1 MEFIFESILEIIM
14 EPIVEGY
21 AFAMMRFAD
30 KNKKADKGKI
40 KCFVVLECIVLFLF
54 FIVGAI
60 MLFET
65 NGLSLWG
72 KVMFISSITVSVL
85 QIVVGTVLRKVSKKK

>member
-1 MEFIFESILEIIM
+1 MDYIFELLLEIIM
-14 EPIVEGY
+14 EPIIEGY

-30 KNKKADKGKI
+30 KNKKVDKGKV
-40 KCFVVLECIVLFLF
+40 KCFVVFECIVLMIS
-54 FIVGAI
+54 FIAGGI

-65 NGLSLWG
+65 NGSSLWG

-85 QIVVGTVLRKVSKKK
+85 QIVIGSVLRKVTKEK